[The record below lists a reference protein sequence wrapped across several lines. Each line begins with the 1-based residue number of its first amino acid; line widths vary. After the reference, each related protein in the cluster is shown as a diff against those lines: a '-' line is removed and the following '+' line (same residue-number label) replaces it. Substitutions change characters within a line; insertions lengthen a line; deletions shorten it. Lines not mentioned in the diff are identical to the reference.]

1 MSFGDGT
8 NGGLNADGFD
18 EVVDG
23 MDITLAGMPDI
34 PGTEREL
41 QQRAVKL
48 MGWMKTDSES
58 RASVS
63 CRWIRIWSC
72 TDRG

>member
-1 MSFGDGT
+1 MEELDI
-8 NGGLNADGFD
+8 DGFD

-41 QQRAVKL
+41 QQRAAEL
-48 MGWMKTDSES
+48 
-58 RASVS
+58 
-63 CRWIRIWSC
+63 RW
-72 TDRG
+72 